1 MKKKC
6 SLILK
11 TCVFCAAVFVCSG
24 MSIFLAAYEIPDST
38 YCRAQLVDTW
48 LLQKVEL
55 LENQEALP
63 VQNRTDDYF
72 LVRKEKENGELQI
85 IFAPLVKQP
94 IVLEDAQEKREELIE
109 TWPKDAPGAWILFRD
124 EKTGKPLRVRYY
136 IVPDSRVFVEFT
148 PDTEKSYAYFYIFG
162 AAAAYRVPVPVNFE
176 WFYTASLKDVKR
188 LTEYTLPWNY
198 TKVFERS
205 YEDNMQMIGVLR
217 ELLPAVNEASFFTGQ
232 TADVDFIKWI
242 ADGLVKPLTG
252 SAIEDKTLKRSTA
265 LPLAEAQTAD
275 EYNAFDYIRNAAAAA
290 ISARTGIL
298 YYYNT
303 SGADVK
309 TEAFSLYRDNSG
321 ALKKTGFVAD
331 SGYPIELLKSLLY
344 VLAVTEP
351 GRFFL
356 GAVRRSVPSTAAAGQ
371 SAEKQIFTGTAA
383 FFPWFDASGTFQTAV
398 FENGQEYT
406 LDEYVQKNARC
417 FVFLVRIKAS
427 KRFYPERPSVK
438 EKSGE

>member
-1 MKKKC
+1 M
-6 SLILK
+6 
-11 TCVFCAAVFVCSG
+11 
-24 MSIFLAAYEIPDST
+24 
-38 YCRAQLVDTW
+38 
-48 LLQKVEL
+48 
-55 LENQEALP
+55 
-63 VQNRTDDYF
+63 
-72 LVRKEKENGELQI
+72 
-85 IFAPLVKQP
+85 
-94 IVLEDAQEKREELIE
+94 
-109 TWPKDAPGAWILFRD
+109 
-124 EKTGKPLRVRYY
+124 
-136 IVPDSRVFVEFT
+136 
-148 PDTEKSYAYFYIFG
+148 
-162 AAAAYRVPVPVNFE
+162 
-176 WFYTASLKDVKR
+176 
-188 LTEYTLPWNY
+188 
-198 TKVFERS
+198 
-205 YEDNMQMIGVLR
+205 
-217 ELLPAVNEASFFTGQ
+217 
-232 TADVDFIKWI
+232 
-242 ADGLVKPLTG
+242 
-252 SAIEDKTLKRSTA
+252 
-265 LPLAEAQTAD
+265 
-275 EYNAFDYIRNAAAAA
+275 
-290 ISARTGIL
+290 

-371 SAEKQIFTGTAA
+371 SAEKQVFTGTAA